1 MRHLSKQLKKIT
13 NNNPPLLALAL
24 VIMVAALIIYFV
36 WNQEQTFTIASIAL
50 QLGALCITGRCL
62 LKYKGPFEITA
73 FGLSL
78 IVFVLCVLSIIFQSV
93 HDRISTV
100 LEFSFLDR
108 WDWVALIVAI
118 ASLVFAACTWISQE
132 RTQHNTMRISP
143 ETQLGIFIDYLRDT
157 YRNICVVYAL
167 DLRLRGQ
174 FDKYYP
180 SEDHLKKLCI
190 DEDSIYTTTFVDS
203 SDKCGDLHRF
213 KINARNANIEYG
225 VITTHLLDRNL
236 PVNIKEDDMRKLK
249 ERLEYTVKRL
259 VKTIESVWGI
269 KPEEL
274 APMALKVV
282 KPKAADKNKDVEKY
296 KECYAEYDASLNRKP
311 LYDVDNSEYLKV
323 LFPEGDSNE
332 RSEFIHRLNQ
342 NIYAEAHIPGLIRL
356 IPFA

>member
-1 MRHLSKQLKKIT
+1 MRRLRKQFKKIT
-13 NNNPPLLALAL
+13 NTNPPLLALAL
-24 VIMVAALIIYFV
+24 IIMLAALIIYFV
-36 WNQEQTFTIASIAL
+36 WNNVAACTGASIVL
-50 QLGALCITGRCL
+50 QLVALAITARCL
-62 LKYKGPFEITA
+62 IKEKGPFEIMA
-73 FGLSL
+73 FGLTF
-78 IVFVLCVLSIIFQSV
+78 IVFVLCALCLVFQPV
-93 HDRISTV
+93 HDSVENT
-100 LEFSFLDR
+100 LGFLFLDR

-190 DEDSIYTTTFVDS
+190 DEDSIYTTTFVDN

-225 VITTHLLDRNL
+225 VITTHLLNKNL
-236 PVNIKEDDMRKLK
+236 PVNIKEDDIQKLK

-282 KPKAADKNKDVEKY
+282 KPKAADKNKDSEKY
-296 KECYAEYDASLNRKP
+296 KECYAEYDASLNRQP

-323 LFPEGDSNE
+323 LFPEGDSDE